1 MAGIARGCRENGCA
15 LLGGETAEMPGFY
28 ADGEYDIAGFI
39 VGAVERSRIVDGR
52 TITAGDVLIGV
63 ASAGLHTNGYSLAR
77 RVLFDVCGWTVDT
90 YVPDLQAEVGV
101 ALLAPHRSYLRAVR
115 PLLER
120 SLAKGLAHIT
130 GGGITDNLPRIL
142 PPGTAAE
149 ISRAAL
155 KPPPIFRL
163 LQHRGGIADDEM
175 LRAFNMG
182 IGLIVACA
190 PEAAE
195 DVTGMLHDA
204 GERDVYR
211 IGRIVPGDRLVRYT

>member
-1 MAGIARGCRENGCA
+1 
-15 LLGGETAEMPGFY
+15 
-28 ADGEYDIAGFI
+28 
-39 VGAVERSRIVDGR
+39 
-52 TITAGDVLIGV
+52 
-63 ASAGLHTNGYSLAR
+63 
-77 RVLFDVCGWTVDT
+77 
-90 YVPDLQAEVGV
+90 
-101 ALLAPHRSYLRAVR
+101 LRAVR

-149 ISRAAL
+149 ISRAAWE
-155 KPPPIFRL
+155 PPAIFRL

-182 IGLIVACA
+182 IGLIIACA
-190 PEAAE
+190 PDAAAS
-195 DVTGMLHDA
+195 VAGLLHAA

-211 IGRIVPGDRLVRYT
+211 VGRIVPGDRVVRYT